1 MKNQLKLFTLVLLA
15 CSALSTCNTF
25 HGFGED
31 VSHLGGAISRAA
43 KIVPAD
49 NLFSVCFSTFSH
61 KQSMLKALYLTATI
75 KRTLPC

>member
-15 CSALSTCNTF
+15 CSALSACNTF

-43 KIVPAD
+43 K
-49 NLFSVCFSTFSH
+49 
-61 KQSMLKALYLTATI
+61 
-75 KRTLPC
+75 